1 MRKHQLENVK
11 KKKCEQDSGL
21 LKQLLITTTQTDIP
35 KRNVILLRIML
46 LKYKGCCPDDGN
58 RLLREDNLYTPAT
71 GKSRSPKLYSNI
83 ITTKK
88 PNYRQFWWWP
98 WQSPT
103 TLANHSRY
111 QSSTVHSCCA
121 LGYRS
126 SVDNGQFKGKFWWK
140 SPRPKACSSHLAF
153 SVNGQVDWTQHWTQA
168 TQEYTHLTSI
178 PSETLV
184 LPRRSLTS

>member
-1 MRKHQLENVK
+1 MG
-11 KKKCEQDSGL
+11 CEQDSCL
-21 LKQLLITTTQTDIP
+21 LKQLLITVMTTQRDIP

-46 LKYKGCCPDDGN
+46 LKYKGCCPVDGN
-58 RLLREDNLYTPAT
+58 RLLREDNLYTPST

-88 PNYRQFWWWP
+88 PNYRQFWWP

-111 QSSTVHSCCA
+111 QSSTMHSCCA

-126 SVDNGQFKGKFWWK
+126 RVDKGQFKGKFWK
-140 SPRPKACSSHLAF
+140 SPCPTACSSHLAF
-153 SVNGQVDWTQHWTQA
+153 SVKDDWTQHRVQA
-168 TQEYTHLTSI
+168 TQENTNLTSI
-178 PSETLV
+178 PSEKLV
-184 LPRRSLTS
+184 LPRCSLTSEFTHLYT